1 MTDPSERGE
10 TKRARLDASRAR
22 VVLLFVAIAIS
33 LASFS
38 SPLWA
43 PRFELKLEPSA
54 ITPELGLAYTTRL
67 LQPKLP
73 FPLDVPTDT
82 SGDVGSNLELR
93 ENGLLLGAAHS
104 AHEDI
109 RSQGGGRF
117 SHWYDYL
124 YFSTSDGT
132 DPRVNGR
139 AYVATGSARLPQL
152 VLNAVL
158 LADAAIIFFLRRWI
172 LALLVRHRRM
182 VAGAVV
188 VGACSAAAMLASG
201 AFGVVNP
208 TRSPP
213 KYPGLVLSIAA
224 HVALG
229 CVLTLAQ
236 WAMGAG
242 VARALLPKTGT
253 SYAQIILLG
262 FPLSLFLLA
271 VLTVMALVVPYGS
284 IAALFLWAG
293 SLLPLLRWPIERAGA
308 LSLLK
313 VLPSLLVLSFAFGCW
328 MSLLWHGPTAVIS
341 GASSGDQIFYSS
353 AVWAI
358 TANPLLTRWPN
369 LANEGETYFYANFL
383 FPSVGAALVRFLP
396 LDSFLFLCSN
406 AAVAVLGTGL
416 AIHAYLVERP
426 PLRIPTLETSILVL
440 ALISAGRTPYWIVNS
455 PPVACVVP
463 LTVAVWFWT
472 VRGRESD
479 KAASIAV
486 VASIIGSSLSKLTS
500 AGTLVPLALAELIPH
515 VRRIPRVFQII
526 LALLAV
532 ASAAYASLILVE
544 YLPSYLRII
553 GPGMTGI
560 GPRSYDY
567 SGHFSGFSVSTV
579 WPYMAQ
585 DAGILLMIVAA
596 FRLVNWREASALT
609 LGLILALGYSFLTW
623 VNFMCVVIILALA
636 AIDDATSLR
645 RSRWLVV
652 AALVLVSPPM
662 IVTDEAGFSSGLVWC
677 VIITAVALVT
687 IDGARPATARVPA
700 LQALVASVVLA
711 VTLLMLLAAAR
722 GTLVL
727 NSGWPGSAALT
738 PQVRDIWL
746 AVRERVPSDAL
757 IFTDQTGRDGGFTTG
772 WNTYVLNGQRQ
783 VYIASTVQSRQLQGN
798 PAAREARLQI
808 NDDVLAG
815 QLEPA
820 QVKTSRQY
828 GSFFAVVSTRRRPLP
843 RWHQIYANR
852 DYVLY
857 RWDHP

>member
-10 TKRARLDASRAR
+10 TKRGRMDASPARA
-22 VVLLFVAIAIS
+22 VLLFVAIAVS
-33 LASFS
+33 LASFC

-43 PRFELKLEPSA
+43 PRFELKLDPSA
-54 ITPELGLAYTTRL
+54 ITPELGLAYATPL
-67 LQPKLP
+67 PQPKLP
-73 FPLDVPTDT
+73 FPFGVPTDT
-82 SGDVGSNLELR
+82 SGDAGSSLELR
-93 ENGLLLGAAHS
+93 ENGLLLGPAHS
-104 AHEDI
+104 VHADI
-109 RSQGGGRF
+109 RSQGGGGF

-139 AYVATGSARLPQL
+139 AYIATGSARLPQRL
-152 VLNAVL
+152 LNAIL
-158 LADAAIIFFLRRWI
+158 LADVTIIFFLRRWI
-172 LALLVRHRRM
+172 LALLVRHRRV
-182 VAGAVV
+182 VAGAVF
-188 VGACSAAAMLASG
+188 VGACSAAAMLAFG

-208 TRSPP
+208 TGSPP

-271 VLTVMALVVPYGS
+271 VLTVIALVVPYGS
-284 IAALFLWAG
+284 IAALFLWAA
-293 SLLPLLRWPIERAGA
+293 SLLPLVRWPIERVRAV
-308 LSLLK
+308 SLLK
-313 VLPSLLVLSFAFGCW
+313 VLPSLMVLSFAFGCW
-328 MSLLWHGPTAVIS
+328 MSLLWHGPTAVIP

-353 AVWAI
+353 AVWVI
-358 TANPLLTRWPN
+358 TANPILTGWPY
-369 LANEGETYFYANFL
+369 LANEGETYLYANVL
-383 FPSVGAALVRFLP
+383 FPSVGAAFARILP
-396 LDSFLFLCSN
+396 LDSFLFMCSN

-416 AIHAYLVERP
+416 AIHAYFVERAS
-426 PLRIPTLETSILVL
+426 LRIATLEASILIL

-455 PPVACVVP
+455 PPVAYMVP
-463 LTVAVWFWT
+463 LTVAVWFWA
-472 VRGRESD
+472 VRGRQSA

-486 VASIIGSSLSKLTS
+486 AASIIGSALSKVTS
-500 AGTLVPLALAELIPH
+500 AGILSPLALVELIPH
-515 VRRIPRVFQII
+515 LHRSSRVLQVI
-526 LALLAV
+526 LTLLAV
-532 ASAAYASLILVE
+532 ASAAYATLMLVE
-544 YLPSYLRII
+544 YLPSFLRMI
-553 GPGMTGI
+553 GLGITGI
-560 GPRSYDY
+560 GPRSYD
-567 SGHFSGFSVSTV
+567 SLANWGASVRTV

-585 DAGILLMIVAA
+585 DVGIVLMIVVA

-609 LGLILALGYSFLTW
+609 FGLILALAYSFLTW
-623 VNFMCVVIILALA
+623 VNFICGVIILALA
-636 AIDDATSLR
+636 AIDDAASLR

-677 VIITAVALVT
+677 AIITAVAVVT
-687 IDGARPATARVPA
+687 IDGARPAAARLPA
-700 LQALVASVVLA
+700 LQTLVASMFLA
-711 VTLLMLLAAAR
+711 VTLLMLFAAAR

-746 AVRERVPSDAL
+746 AVRERVPSNAL
-757 IFTDQTGRDGGFTTG
+757 IFTDQTGRDPSFTTG

-783 VYIASTVQSRQLQGN
+783 VYIASWIQSQQLRAN

-808 NDDVLAG
+808 NDDVLSG

-828 GSFFAVVSTRRRPLP
+828 GSFFAVVSTGRRLLP
-843 RWHQIYANR
+843 RWQQIYANR
-852 DYVLY
+852 DYALY
-857 RWDHP
+857 RWDHL

>member
-22 VVLLFVAIAIS
+22 VVLLFVVIAVS

-43 PRFELKLEPSA
+43 PRFELKLEPRA
-54 ITPELGLAYTTRL
+54 MTPELGLAYTTPL
-67 LQPKLP
+67 PQPKLP
-73 FPLDVPTDT
+73 FPLDFPTDT
-82 SGDVGSNLELR
+82 SGNVGSNLELR
-93 ENGLLLGAAHS
+93 ENGSLLGSAHS
-104 AHEDI
+104 AHDDI

-117 SHWYDYL
+117 SHWYNYL

-139 AYVATGSARLPQL
+139 AYVATGSARLPQR

-188 VGACSAAAMLASG
+188 FGACFAAAMLASG

-208 TRSPP
+208 TGSPP

-229 CVLTLAQ
+229 CALTLAQ

-271 VLTVMALVVPYGS
+271 VLTVIALVVPYGS
-284 IAALFLWAG
+284 IAALFLWAA
-293 SLLPLLRWPIERAGA
+293 SLLPLVRWPIERALA

-328 MSLLWHGPTAVIS
+328 MSLLWHGPTAVIP

-358 TANPLLTRWPN
+358 TANPILTGWPY

-383 FPSVGAALVRFLP
+383 FPAVGAAFARILP
-396 LDSFLFLCSN
+396 LDSFLFMCSI

-426 PLRIPTLETSILVL
+426 PPRIFTLETSILVL

-455 PPVACVVP
+455 PPVAYVVP
-463 LTVAVWFWT
+463 LTVAVWFWA
-472 VRGRESD
+472 VRGRQSA

-486 VASIIGSSLSKLTS
+486 AASIIGSALSKVTA
-500 AGTLVPLALAELIPH
+500 AGTLSPLAFVELIPH
-515 VRRIPRVFQII
+515 LHRSSRVLQVIMT
-526 LALLAV
+526 LLAV
-532 ASAAYASLILVE
+532 ASAAYASLMLVE
-544 YLPSYLRII
+544 YLPDFLIDL
-553 GPGMTGI
+553 GMTI
-560 GPRSYDY
+560 GPRSYVY
-567 SGHFSGFSVSTV
+567 SAHFSGFSFRTV

-609 LGLILALGYSFLTW
+609 LGLILALAYSYLTW

-636 AIDDATSLR
+636 ALDDATSLR

-662 IVTDEAGFSSGLVWC
+662 IVTDEAGFSTGLVWC
-677 VIITAVALVT
+677 AIITAVALVT
-687 IDGARPATARVPA
+687 IDGARPAAARLPA
-700 LQALVASVVLA
+700 LPALVASLFLT
-711 VTLLMLLAAAR
+711 VTLLMLFASAR

-746 AVRERVPSDAL
+746 AVREYVPSDAL
-757 IFTDQTGRDGGFTTG
+757 IFTDQTGRDGGLTTG

-783 VYIASTVQSRQLQGN
+783 VYIAAWVQSRQLYAD

-808 NDDVLAG
+808 NDDVLSG
-815 QLEPA
+815 QLDPA
-820 QVKTSRQY
+820 QIKTSRQY
-828 GSFFAVVSTRRRPLP
+828 GSFFAVVSPGRRPLP
-843 RWHQIYANR
+843 RWHQMYANR
-852 DYVLY
+852 GYVLY
-857 RWDHP
+857 RWDRP

>member
-1 MTDPSERGE
+1 
-10 TKRARLDASRAR
+10 
-22 VVLLFVAIAIS
+22 
-33 LASFS
+33 
-38 SPLWA
+38 
-43 PRFELKLEPSA
+43 
-54 ITPELGLAYTTRL
+54 
-67 LQPKLP
+67 
-73 FPLDVPTDT
+73 
-82 SGDVGSNLELR
+82 VGSNLELR

-104 AHEDI
+104 AHQDI

-139 AYVATGSARLPQL
+139 AYVATVSARLPQL

-158 LADAAIIFFLRRWI
+158 LVDAAIIFFLRWWI

-182 VAGAVV
+182 VSGAVV

-208 TRSPP
+208 TGSPP

-271 VLTVMALVVPYGS
+271 VLTVIALVVPHGS
-284 IAALFLWAG
+284 IAALFLWAA
-293 SLLPLLRWPIERAGA
+293 SLLPLVRWPIERALA

-328 MSLLWHGPTAVIS
+328 MSLLWHGPTAVIP
-341 GASSGDQIFYSS
+341 GASAGDQIFYSS

-358 TANPLLTRWPN
+358 TANPILTGWPY

-383 FPSVGAALVRFLP
+383 FPSVGAAFARILP
-396 LDSFLFLCSN
+396 LDSFLFMCSI
-406 AAVAVLGTGL
+406 AGVAVLGTGL
-416 AIHAYLVERP
+416 AIHAYFVERAS
-426 PLRIPTLETSILVL
+426 LRIASLEALILIL

-455 PPVACVVP
+455 PPVAYVVP
-463 LTVAVWFWT
+463 LTVAVWFWA
-472 VRGRESD
+472 VRGRQSA

-486 VASIIGSSLSKLTS
+486 AASIIGSALSKVTA
-500 AGTLVPLALAELIPH
+500 AGTLPPLALVELIPH
-515 VRRIPRVFQII
+515 LHRSSRVLQVI
-526 LALLAV
+526 LTLLVV
-532 ASAAYASLILVE
+532 ACAAYASLMLVE
-544 YLPSYLRII
+544 HLPSFLRLI
-553 GPGMTGI
+553 GLGVTGI

-567 SGHFSGFSVSTV
+567 IAHRGFSVSTA

-596 FRLVNWREASALT
+596 FRLVNWREASAIT
-609 LGLILALGYSFLTW
+609 FGLILVLAYSFLTW
-623 VNFMCVVIILALA
+623 VNFMCVAIILALA
-636 AIDDATSLR
+636 ATDDVSSLR

-652 AALVLVSPPM
+652 AAFVLVSPPM
-662 IVTDEAGFSSGLVWC
+662 IVTDEAGFSTGLVWC
-677 VIITAVALVT
+677 AIITAVALVT
-687 IDGARPATARVPA
+687 IDAARPPPARLPA
-700 LQALVASVVLA
+700 FQALVASLFLT
-711 VTLLMLLAAAR
+711 VTLLMLFASAR

-738 PQVRDIWL
+738 PQLRDIWL
-746 AVRERVPSDAL
+746 AVRERVPPDAL
-757 IFTDQTGRDGGFTTG
+757 IFTDQTGRDTGFTSG

-783 VYIASTVQSRQLQGN
+783 VYIASWFQSQQFQDN
-798 PAAREARLQI
+798 PAAAEARLRI
-808 NDDVLAG
+808 NDDVLSG

-820 QVKTSRQY
+820 RVKTSRQY
-828 GSFFAVVSTRRRPLP
+828 GSFFAVVSTGRRPLP

-857 RWDHP
+857 RWDRS